1 MKFGFS
7 LLVCTL
13 TCFFANTALHA
24 QGRPSDP
31 VFNRF
36 IANSP
41 QSGDGRWKGTL
52 GFGMT
57 LNKGNSESTQ
67 ASLAADANRTLRD
80 SRILFHALLIH
91 STSGGDTTVD
101 SDLGEARYERNFAEA
116 AFGYGDITL
125 ERDPFRD
132 LNLRQSYAGGLGYRL
147 LKREDS
153 QLNAYVGVSYTLE
166 DRKAAEDARGWE
178 PTIGNDFTYT
188 ISETA
193 SIAQRWV
200 LFPTTV
206 GNGGV
211 RSVFQIDLNMKLV
224 GRVGVQISFLNKYRQ
239 RVAQG
244 EKSTDSILFTGITA
258 GF

>member
-1 MKFGFS
+1 MKSGFS
-7 LLVCTL
+7 LLVGTL
-13 TCFFANTALHA
+13 TCFFASTALHA

-31 VFNRF
+31 VLNRF

-67 ASLAADANRTLRD
+67 ASLTADATRTLRD
-80 SRILFHALLIH
+80 SRIILRTLLIH
-91 STSGGDTTVD
+91 STNGGDTTVD
-101 SDLGEARYERNFAEA
+101 NDQGEARYERNFAQS

-147 LKREDS
+147 LKREDT
-153 QLNAYVGVSYTLE
+153 QLNVYAGVSYTLE
-166 DRKAAEDARGWE
+166 DRKMADNARGWE
-178 PTIGNDFTYT
+178 PTVGNDLTYK

-193 SIAQRWV
+193 SIAERWV
-200 LFPTTV
+200 IFPTTV

-211 RSVFQIDLNMKLV
+211 RSIFQVDLNMKLV

-239 RVAQG
+239 HVGQG

>member
-1 MKFGFS
+1 MKSSLS
-7 LLVCTL
+7 LL
-13 TCFFANTALHA
+13 FAAFTSLLASSVVHA
-24 QGRPSDP
+24 QGRPDDP
-31 VFNRF
+31 AFRY

-41 QSGDGRWKGTL
+41 ASGDGRWKGTL

-57 LNKGNSESTQ
+57 LNNGNSESTQ
-67 ASLAADANRTLRD
+67 ASLSADAVRTLRD
-80 SRILFHALLIH
+80 SRILFHTLLIH
-91 STSGGDTTVD
+91 ATSGGDTTVD
-101 SDLGEARYERNFAEA
+101 NDLGELRYERNFAQA

-147 LKREDS
+147 LRLDDT
-153 QLNAYVGVSYTLE
+153 QLNIYAGAAYTLE
-166 DRKAAEDARGWE
+166 DRRTAEDARGWE
-178 PTIGNDFTYT
+178 PTLGNDFTYK

-193 SIAQRWV
+193 SIAERWV

-211 RSVFQIDLNMKLV
+211 RSVFQVDLNVKIS
-224 GRVGVQISFLNKYRQ
+224 GRIGVQISFLNKYRQ
-239 RVAQG
+239 NVGKG
-244 EKSTDSILFTGITA
+244 EKSTDTILFTGVTA